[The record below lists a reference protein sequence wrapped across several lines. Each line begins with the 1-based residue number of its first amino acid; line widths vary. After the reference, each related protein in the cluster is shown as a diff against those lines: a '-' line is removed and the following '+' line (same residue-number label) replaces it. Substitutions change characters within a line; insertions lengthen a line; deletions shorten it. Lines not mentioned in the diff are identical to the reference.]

1 MVSQKWIKEGL
12 YGLMFFGI
20 VYGLAS
26 LTKNVWQLLGVLFSC
41 TFVLYWFVYK
51 IKKISF
57 YVKSFVYVSGMV
69 GLFMLAGKT
78 GIIAIIALH
87 VIVPAWIL
95 YNRRDRLKAG
105 YKEFENVAD
114 KAFPPKAR
122 REPVDNPVPNFVTE
136 PVIEVEKKKK
146 VVKKRK
152 KKSSTPNKNKGK
164 TNKESPASSKKA
176 KRTRKPRTV
185 KKRSKDS
192 AKKTTNK

>member
-57 YVKSFVYVSGMV
+57 YVKSFLYVSGMV

-87 VIVPAWIL
+87 IIVPAWIL
-95 YNRRDRLKAG
+95 YTRRDRLKAG
-105 YKEFENVAD
+105 YKEFESVAD
-114 KAFPPKAR
+114 KAFPPKDR

-136 PVIEVEKKKK
+136 PIIEVEKKK

-152 KKSSTPNKNKGK
+152 KKSVTPNKDKGK
-164 TNKESPASSKKA
+164 TNKESSATSKKA